1 MEGIAVETTEQPAKI
16 YDLDTDS
23 YVDNPMAK
31 KPEVKEESEEEEKEE
46 EKKPEAKKTDKPKTE
61 DTEEEEEE
69 EEEEEGG
76 ESEIPVEEE
85 EEEEEDERAAK
96 KEEDE
101 EALSPDDFIKTVY
114 EEKYGI
120 KTQAELDTMVDNAI
134 DLVEKHEKL
143 QKDYDL
149 LKADAGKIKF
159 TSDKE
164 ERAYN
169 FIKKYDVDRQG
180 EALDTYAKLI
190 TMDIDNSDP
199 TMILEEKFVHENPHW
214 TRAEAQRMFQKEFKK
229 KYTLK
234 KEDFDSEEEYNS
246 ELADVEILKKG
257 DVARA
262 KSYLKDQ
269 QEKYKP
275 AAKEEKPKVN
285 EAVTKAVEK
294 NARDY
299 VDYAEKADEVS
310 FGDGDD
316 KYIFALDKAKKQK
329 ISEAMGAWVKNPSS
343 YNDKGELEGIKDAS
357 EMFNIVV
364 GGLFLKDIVNAAI
377 SQVKNKVAS
386 KRIDEVAETKPKKR
400 QAPGSGD
407 AKIKGDDL
415 DEQALMIIKKKKA
428 A

>member
-1 MEGIAVETTEQPAKI
+1 MEGIAVETTEQPTKV

-23 YVDNPMAK
+23 FVDNPLAK
-31 KPEVKEESEEEEKEE
+31 KPEVKEESDEEED
-46 EKKPEAKKTDKPKTE
+46 KPEAKKPEKTKSEEPKK
-61 DTEEEEEE
+61 EEEEE

-76 ESEIPVEEE
+76 SDIPIEEE
-85 EEEEEDERAAK
+85 EEEEEEEEPAK
-96 KEEDE
+96 KDE
-101 EALSPDDFIKTVY
+101 EETLSPDDFIKTVY

-120 KTQAELDTMVDNAI
+120 KTQAELDTIVDNAI

-143 QKDYDL
+143 QTDYDL
-149 LKADAGKIKF
+149 LKVDAGKIKF

-190 TMDIDNSDP
+190 TMDLDNSDP

-229 KYTLK
+229 KYTIK
-234 KEDFDSEEEYNS
+234 KEDFDSEDEYKS
-246 ELADVEILKKG
+246 EVADVEILKKG

-262 KSYLKDQ
+262 KSYLKEQ

-294 NARDY
+294 NAK
-299 VDYAEKADEVS
+299 DYADYADKLNEVS

-329 ISEAMGAWVKNPSS
+329 ISESMGNWVKNPSS
-343 YNDKGELEGIKDAS
+343 YNEKGELEGIKDAN

-407 AKIKGDDL
+407 AKLKGDDL